1 MIYISY
7 IEFNNLSKK
16 YKNSKKYAIKDINF
30 TIKKGEFVV
39 IVGPSGSGKSTLLDL
54 ICGFEDITEGNIKID
69 NEIINDIEPKDRDV
83 SMVFQNYALYPH
95 LTAYENIA
103 FGMKIRKVNK
113 NEINEK
119 VMWAAKILH
128 LEDCLKSKPKNLSG
142 GQRQRIALAR
152 AMVRNPK
159 VFLMDEPLS
168 NLDVKLRNSTSNEIT
183 NLHKELNATTI
194 YVTHDQVEALTMA
207 DKIVILNE
215 GEIQQIGTP
224 LDIYTNPSNVFV
236 ATFIGRPE
244 MNLFNLSIEEE
255 YISLDN
261 SIRIIK
267 PEELNYLEKGEYILG
282 LRAEDIKNI
291 NNIGENIKNK
301 YNLGNSDNVEK
312 NKINKNNITEK
323 NVSYSHKY
331 NKENINK
338 DFIDA
343 TIEKIEYL
351 GSETIYHLL
360 YEEIKFT
367 WKAYNINN
375 LKIGEKVHISFN
387 FTKANIFNKLTQ
399 ENIRSKQNEGKENN

>member
-1 MIYISY
+1 MEVIQISY
-7 IEFNNLSKK
+7 IEFNKLSKK
-16 YKNSKKYAIKDINF
+16 YNNSGKHALKDINF
-30 TIKKGEFVV
+30 TIEKGEFVV
-39 IVGPSGSGKSTLLDL
+39 IIGPSGSGKSTLLDL

-69 NEIINDIEPKDRDV
+69 NNIINDIEPKDRNV

-103 FGMKIRKVNK
+103 FGMKIRKVK
-113 NEINEK
+113 KDEINEK

-168 NLDVKLRNSTSNEIT
+168 NLDAKLRTSTSNEIT
-183 NLHKELNATTI
+183 NLHNELNATTI

-224 LDIYTNPSNVFV
+224 LEIYTNPSNVFV
-236 ATFIGRPE
+236 ATFIGRPQ
-244 MNLFNLSIEEE
+244 MNLFNLSIEED
-255 YISLDN
+255 YIFLND
-261 SIRIIK
+261 SIKFIK
-267 PEELNYLEKGEYILG
+267 PIEFNDLEIGEYIIG

-291 NNIGENIKNK
+291 DNISEVNINEVNINDVNIENVDRNSKNSN
-301 YNLGNSDNVEK
+301 Y
-312 NKINKNNITEK
+312 INKNNISNCSVDYK
-323 NVSYSHKY
+323 DK
-331 NKENINK
+331 KNINENY
-338 DFIDA
+338 IEA

-360 YEEIKFT
+360 YEGMRFT
-367 WKAYNINN
+367 WKSHDMND
-375 LKIGEKVHISFN
+375 LKIGEKVNISFN

-399 ENIRSKQNEGKENN
+399 KNVRS

>member
-1 MIYISY
+1 MEVIQISY
-7 IEFNNLSKK
+7 IEFNKLSKK
-16 YKNSKKYAIKDINF
+16 YNNSGKHALKDINF
-30 TIKKGEFVV
+30 TIEKGEFVV
-39 IVGPSGSGKSTLLDL
+39 IIGPSGSGKSTLLDL

-69 NEIINDIEPKDRDV
+69 NNIINDIEPKDRNV

-103 FGMKIRKVNK
+103 FGMKIRKVK
-113 NEINEK
+113 KDEINEK

-168 NLDVKLRNSTSNEIT
+168 NLDAKLRTSTSNEIT
-183 NLHKELNATTI
+183 NLHNELNATTI

-224 LDIYTNPSNVFV
+224 LEIYTNPSNVFV
-236 ATFIGRPE
+236 ATFIGRPQ
-244 MNLFNLSIEEE
+244 MNLFNLSIEED
-255 YISLDN
+255 YIVLNN
-261 SIRIIK
+261 SIKFIK
-267 PEELNYLEKGEYILG
+267 PKEFNCLEKGEYIIG

-291 NNIGENIKNK
+291 DNISEVNINEVNINDVNIENVDRNSKNSN
-301 YNLGNSDNVEK
+301 Y
-312 NKINKNNITEK
+312 INKNNISNCSVDYK
-323 NVSYSHKY
+323 DK
-331 NKENINK
+331 KNINENY
-338 DFIDA
+338 IEA

-360 YEEIKFT
+360 YEGMRFT
-367 WKAYNINN
+367 WKSHDMND
-375 LKIGEKVHISFN
+375 LKIGEKVNISFN

-399 ENIRSKQNEGKENN
+399 KNVRS

>member
-1 MIYISY
+1 MEVIQISY
-7 IEFNNLSKK
+7 IEFNKLSKK
-16 YKNSKKYAIKDINF
+16 YNNSGKHALKDINF
-30 TIKKGEFVV
+30 TIEKGEFVV
-39 IVGPSGSGKSTLLDL
+39 IIGPSGSGKSTLLDL

-69 NEIINDIEPKDRDV
+69 NNIINDIEPKDRNV

-103 FGMKIRKVNK
+103 FGMKIRKVK
-113 NEINEK
+113 KDEINEK
-119 VMWAAKILH
+119 VMWAATILH

-168 NLDVKLRNSTSNEIT
+168 NLDAKLRTSTSNEIT
-183 NLHKELNATTI
+183 NLHNELNATTI

-224 LDIYTNPSNVFV
+224 LEIYTNPSNVFV
-236 ATFIGRPE
+236 ATFIGRPQ
-244 MNLFNLSIEEE
+244 MNLFNLSIEED
-255 YISLDN
+255 YIVLNN
-261 SIRIIK
+261 SIKFIK
-267 PEELNYLEKGEYILG
+267 PKEFNCLEKGEYIIG

-291 NNIGENIKNK
+291 DNISEVNINEVNINDVNIENVDRNSKNSN
-301 YNLGNSDNVEK
+301 Y
-312 NKINKNNITEK
+312 INKNNISNCSVDYK
-323 NVSYSHKY
+323 DK
-331 NKENINK
+331 KNINENY
-338 DFIDA
+338 IEA

-360 YEEIKFT
+360 YEGMRFT
-367 WKAYNINN
+367 WKSHDMND
-375 LKIGEKVHISFN
+375 LKIGEKVNISFN

-399 ENIRSKQNEGKENN
+399 KNVRS

>member
-1 MIYISY
+1 MEVIQISY
-7 IEFNNLSKK
+7 IEFNKLSKK
-16 YKNSKKYAIKDINF
+16 YNNSGKHALKDINF
-30 TIKKGEFVV
+30 TIEKGEFVV
-39 IVGPSGSGKSTLLDL
+39 IIGPSGSGKSTLLDL

-69 NEIINDIEPKDRDV
+69 NNIINDIEPKDRDV

-103 FGMKIRKVNK
+103 FGMKIRKVK
-113 NEINEK
+113 KDEINEK

-168 NLDVKLRNSTSNEIT
+168 NLDAKLRTSTSNEIT
-183 NLHKELNATTI
+183 NLHNELNATTI

-224 LDIYTNPSNVFV
+224 LEIYTNPSNVFV
-236 ATFIGRPE
+236 ATFIGRPQ
-244 MNLFNLSIEEE
+244 MNLFNLSIEED
-255 YISLDN
+255 YIFLND
-261 SIRIIK
+261 SIKFIK
-267 PEELNYLEKGEYILG
+267 PIEFNDLEIGEYIIG

-291 NNIGENIKNK
+291 DNIKEVNISEVNINDVNIE
-301 YNLGNSDNVEK
+301 NLDRNSNNSDN
-312 NKINKNNITEK
+312 INKNNISNCSVDYKDEK
-323 NVSYSHKY
+323 
-331 NKENINK
+331 NINK
-338 DFIDA
+338 NYIEA

-360 YEEIKFT
+360 YEGMRFT
-367 WKAYNINN
+367 WKSHDMND
-375 LKIGEKVHISFN
+375 LKIGEKVNISFN

-399 ENIRSKQNEGKENN
+399 KNVRS